1 MLPDARGFRGPLPGP
16 LFFAATEM
24 TALRVMHVVVGGDI
38 GGAERIVA
46 ELAARRERTGA
57 HHQAAVI
64 TPNRALAEYFVSA
77 GVQIHDRGEVRESPL
92 AYLVR
97 SLGPSDVA
105 WLAELLVRERIDIV
119 HTHTF
124 GSHVLGTRAARRA
137 RVRQVRTE
145 HDVAHYF
152 DPSCSPFTRWAAAR
166 TQRLVA
172 VSRYVYTVLARTA
185 PRAAPRM
192 TVVRNGLDSSYW
204 VPLAPPAREGPF
216 RAGIVCRLT
225 AWKRVDVAV
234 KAAAM
239 AGVDLLVVGEGEER
253 ARLTG
258 LARRAGA
265 SVTFAG
271 RHADPRPLFAE
282 CDVVLSTALNEPFG
296 LSVLEALAMQRPVI
310 ACAGGGM
317 AEIVQ
322 DGLTGWLVAEPTPAG
337 FAAAIARA
345 RESRSRLQAMGEEGR
360 RFVTSECEIDR
371 MCQGYAAVYRSALGD
386 S

>member
-1 MLPDARGFRGPLPGP
+1 
-16 LFFAATEM
+16 M
-24 TALRVMHVVVGGDI
+24 TALRVMHVVVSGEI

-46 ELAARRERTGA
+46 ELASRQAQTGA
-57 HHQAAVI
+57 RHQAAVI
-64 TPNRALAEYFVSA
+64 TPNPALAGYFASA
-77 GVQIHDRGEVRESPL
+77 GVRIHDRGNARESPL

-105 WLAELLVRERIDIV
+105 WLAELLARERIDVV

-152 DPSCSPFTRWAAAR
+152 DPSCSLFTRWAAAR
-166 TQRLVA
+166 TDRLVA

-204 VPLAPPAREGPF
+204 VPGAPPAQGRPF

-225 AWKRVDVAV
+225 ARKRIDVAV
-234 KAAAM
+234 EAAAM
-239 AGVDLLVVGEGEER
+239 AGVDLLVVGEGEEK
-253 ARLTG
+253 ARLTEI
-258 LARRAGA
+258 ARRAGA

-271 RHADPRPLFAE
+271 RHADPRPLVAQ
-282 CDVVLSTALNEPFG
+282 CDVVLSTTVDEPFG

-310 ACAGGGM
+310 VGAGGGM
-317 AEIVQ
+317 REIVK
-322 DGLTGWLVAEPTPAG
+322 DGITGWLVAEPTPAA
-337 FAAAIARA
+337 FAAAIALA
-345 RESRSRLQAMGEEGR
+345 RDDRSRLQAMGVEGR
-360 RFVTSECEIDR
+360 RFVTSECQVDR
-371 MCQGYAAVYRSALGD
+371 MCEGYAAVYRSVLAD